1 MNKIIKSVTRAAY
14 FFSIAVILYTLTL
27 AVGLGGAVGNEKIYS
42 LLFKNIITI
51 FGFALIFGFSF
62 LLFETKLPP
71 SAMRIF
77 HIAILYVSFMAA
89 SLIMANT
96 GDDPRQIILF
106 VFIATLLYTVVY
118 LAALMVS
125 KGLKKL
131 LKK

>member
-1 MNKIIKSVTRAAY
+1 
-14 FFSIAVILYTLTL
+14 
-27 AVGLGGAVGNEKIYS
+27 
-42 LLFKNIITI
+42 
-51 FGFALIFGFSF
+51 
-62 LLFETKLPP
+62 
-71 SAMRIF
+71 MRIF